1 MEAPLLRV
9 GRCAPRTREAGSSVL
24 RSARGWPPEALC
36 VDAHACGFRRLP
48 CSPPEQT
55 CARPAS
61 LPTAARRARTARE
74 VWAEAAKK
82 MHILYKK
89 GGRPHRTS
97 IARGGGLFNATKLF
111 TGFRCVEQRS
121 VGAHAHG
128 PAVA

>member
-89 GGRPHRTS
+89 RREGGHT
-97 IARGGGLFNATKLF
+97 
-111 TGFRCVEQRS
+111 VQ
-121 VGAHAHG
+121 V
-128 PAVA
+128 